1 VDRHTSG
8 LTTSVQTR
16 DNLVLTLLV
25 NGKNLTSVSCRNTT
39 HVVVDGRKNGNGLLA
54 DINTSED
61 TSGLRDTGQTLSKNL
76 SGQMAELEV
85 DVILLS
91 TNTTAL
97 TDLHGHGSRNDVT
110 RSKILSGRGIS
121 LHESLTLRVE
131 EVTTLTTRTLSDQ
144 ATSSVDTGRVE
155 LNELKILVG
164 ETGTGNHGHTVTGTG
179 VGRCAREV
187 GSAVSTSS
195 ENSVVGKESVQG
207 AVLLVVGEDTAAL
220 TILHNQVEGEV
231 LDEVV
236 GLVSERLSV
245 ESVKKGVAGSVSS
258 SAASVSLSTLS
269 VLLGLTTES
278 SLVNLAILSSR
289 EGAAVVLKLDNGS
302 RSLSGHVV
310 NSILVTQPIGT
321 LDGIVHV
328 PSPVVLVHVT

>member
-1 VDRHTSG
+1 
-8 LTTSVQTR
+8 
-16 DNLVLTLLV
+16 
-25 NGKNLTSVSCRNTT
+25 
-39 HVVVDGRKNGNGLLA
+39 VDGRENGNGLLA
-54 DINTSED
+54 DIDTSED
-61 TSGLRDTGQTLSKNL
+61 TSGLRDTGQTLGENL

-85 DVILLS
+85 DVVLLS
-91 TNTTAL
+91 TDTTAL

-155 LNELKILVG
+155 LDELEILVG

-179 VGRCAREV
+179 VGRCAGEV
-187 GSAVSTSS
+187 SSAVTTSG
-195 ENSVVGKESVQG
+195 ENGVVGKESVEG

-220 TILHNQVEGEV
+220 TILHDQVEGEV

-236 GLVSERLSV
+236 GLVAERLAV
-245 ESVKKGVAGSVSS
+245 ESVKKGVAGSVSGS
-258 SAASVSLSTLS
+258 TASVGLATLS

-278 SLVNLAILSSR
+278 SLVTIQ
-289 EGAAVVLKLDNGS
+289 G
-302 RSLSGHVV
+302 
-310 NSILVTQPIGT
+310 Q
-321 LDGIVHV
+321 
-328 PSPVVLVHVT
+328 